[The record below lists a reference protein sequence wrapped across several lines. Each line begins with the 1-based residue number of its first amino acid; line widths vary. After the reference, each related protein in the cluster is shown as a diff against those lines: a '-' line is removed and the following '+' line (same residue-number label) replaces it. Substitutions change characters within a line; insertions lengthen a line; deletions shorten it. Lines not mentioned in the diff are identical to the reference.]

1 MSVSPALRRKNLQ
14 ERFPEWEPFTLHS
27 WFDRLCNEFPTN
39 DLVVSEER
47 TWTYSE
53 VHTRSLDFAYG
64 LARLGVKPGDR
75 VAMLMANHPDFV
87 PLKLAISRVGAIAA
101 PLNYLYRDNELAYV
115 LGQSRAS
122 ILVTMHQYADIDYLA
137 MLDRIAPGWRNGKP
151 EAFPELQRVI
161 VRSDTTGESDGVIGL
176 DGLAALG
183 AAPRDDVSLPDG
195 DPHSVSDLIYTSGT
209 TGKPKGVLTTHDG
222 MLRSSFGSAL
232 TKALGSGWRS
242 LFSLPM
248 YHMFAYTEA
257 LLPTMW
263 VGGAVI
269 PRLTFDA
276 DDYLR
281 SIERFGA
288 TEFLAVPTM
297 TVAILDAA
305 ERSDCDLS
313 SLTAVMSAASA
324 APSWVWER
332 AKKVLGDPDIVTGW
346 GMTET
351 SAGICL
357 TRPED
362 SIEIHSTT
370 VGFTKEGGSAAEDNG
385 GELFRVGTIDPLT
398 GETLPDG
405 TVGELIVSSH
415 CLMVGFWEQPDET
428 AAVLSNGWLRTGD
441 LGYVRPDGRV
451 ELTGRSK
458 ELYKSGGELVMP
470 KEVEDFLTSL
480 PGVSQAFAVG
490 IPDELW
496 GERGCAVIVPEV
508 GASLSDHSILDAC
521 KQNLARFKVPKSITF
536 MKPDE
541 LPTTPTGKIQKF
553 RLVEM
558 LTKQSQ
564 RDAQ

>member
-1 MSVSPALRRKNLQ
+1 MSVSPALRRTALL
-14 ERFPEWEPFTLHS
+14 ERFPHWEPLTLHA
-27 WFDRLCNEFPTN
+27 WFDRLCAGFPDR
-39 DLVVSEER
+39 DLVVGDDNVWS
-47 TWTYSE
+47 YDE
-53 VHTRSLDFAYG
+53 VRTRSVDLAYG
-64 LARLGVKPGDR
+64 LAQLGVRPGDR

-87 PLKLAISRVGAIAA
+87 PLKLAISRVGGVAA
-101 PLNYLYRDNELAYV
+101 PFNFLYRDSELAYV

-122 ILVTMHQYADIDYLA
+122 VLVTMDEYADIDYLA
-137 MLDRIAPGWRNGKP
+137 MLDRIAPGWRDGVS
-151 EAFPELQRVI
+151 EEFPELQHVI
-161 VRSDTTGESDGVIGL
+161 VRGSSETDVPGVRGL
-176 DGLAALG
+176 HGLATLG
-183 AAPRDDVSLPDG
+183 AAAREGGTLPDV
-195 DPHSVSDLIYTSGT
+195 DPCSVSDLIYTSGT

-232 TKALGSGWRS
+232 TKALGEGWRA

-257 LLPTMW
+257 LLPAMW

-281 SIERFGA
+281 SIERFRA

-297 TVAILDAA
+297 TVAILEAA
-305 ERSDCDLS
+305 ERSAYDLG
-313 SLTAVMSAASA
+313 SLVSIMSAAAA

-332 AKKVLGDPDIVTGW
+332 AKAVLGDPDIVTGW

-370 VGFTKEGGSAAEDNG
+370 VGFKKEGGAAADESG
-385 GELFRVGTIDPLT
+385 VLFHVATVDPAT
-398 GETLPDG
+398 GDRLPDG
-405 TVGELIVSSH
+405 AVGELVVSSP
-415 CLMVGFWEQPDET
+415 CVMVGFWEKPEET
-428 AAVLSNGWLRTGD
+428 AAVLQDGWLRTGD

-451 ELTGRSK
+451 ELTGRAK

-470 KEVEDFLTSL
+470 REVEDFLTSL
-480 PGVSQAFAVG
+480 PGVSQAYAIG
-490 IPDELW
+490 LPDELW
-496 GERGCAVIVPEV
+496 GERGCAVIVPEADA
-508 GASLSDHSILDAC
+508 GLSEEAILDAC
-521 KQNLARFKVPKSITF
+521 KQNLARFKVPKSVVF

-558 LTKQSQ
+558 LSK
-564 RDAQ
+564 